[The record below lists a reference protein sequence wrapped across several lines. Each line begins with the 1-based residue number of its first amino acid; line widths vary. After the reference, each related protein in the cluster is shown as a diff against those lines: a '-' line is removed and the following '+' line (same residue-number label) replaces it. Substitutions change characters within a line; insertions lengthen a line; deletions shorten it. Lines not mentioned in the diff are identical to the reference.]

1 MSCRSYGKTSKVAL
15 VCYIAGGKTIGDT
28 LRADTISS
36 FATQICF
43 QKLKRIKINMD
54 CLKRVKQM
62 PLNLAI
68 KLCNI
73 IYDFDH

>member
-1 MSCRSYGKTSKVAL
+1 MSCKNFGKTSKVAL
-15 VCYIAGGKTIGDT
+15 VYRVAGGKTIGDT
-28 LRADTISS
+28 VKADTVSS

-43 QKLKRIKINMD
+43 QKFKRLKINMN
-54 CLKRVKQM
+54 CLKRVKQV

-73 IYDFDH
+73 IYGFDH